1 MMFLKIHKAYREI
14 IALCDAEL
22 LGKRF
27 EQDNF
32 QLDVKESF
40 YSGEKMSEKE
50 IIPILQDYA
59 KEDVTF
65 NIVGKKSCQTALKAG
80 IIMQQVIGKIDSIP
94 FALVLV

>member
-1 MMFLKIHKAYREI
+1 
-14 IALCDAEL
+14 
-22 LGKRF
+22 
-27 EQDNF
+27 
-32 QLDVKESF
+32 
-40 YSGEKMSEKE
+40 MSEKE

-80 IIMQQVIGKIDSIP
+80 IIMQEAIGKIDSIP